1 MDAAAAATKRRV
13 NSIFPV
19 FWTVESSESRHFTHG
34 HFQAA
39 MICHNGHCRP
49 VRLEKDVLPA
59 VEVKKAAWNDDP
71 IEESAG
77 KMRGYPQNASTLT
90 PCRHNESLGNGTRK
104 IGMAA
109 LCKR

>member
-1 MDAAAAATKRRV
+1 
-13 NSIFPV
+13 
-19 FWTVESSESRHFTHG
+19 
-34 HFQAA
+34 

-77 KMRGYPQNASTLT
+77 KCEGIHRMLQL
-90 PCRHNESLGNGTRK
+90 
-104 IGMAA
+104 
-109 LCKR
+109 